1 MLCLLVS
8 PSVMIN
14 LGRINSCFV
23 VIDVVPMLMCVI
35 LLLRLHLT
43 ICGSNLGRI
52 NSCFVVIDVVPML
65 MCLILLLRLHLTIC
79 GSVG

>member
-1 MLCLLVS
+1 VKSIFPPFSVIRLNDLLRSMHCLLVS
-8 PSVMIN
+8 PFVMIN

-35 LLLRLHLT
+35 LLLRLHL
-43 ICGSNLGRI
+43 
-52 NSCFVVIDVVPML
+52 M
-65 MCLILLLRLHLTIC
+65 IC